1 MRALKRPSVKAD
13 VHRMGLIRRTIGRW
27 RRKGPAVGPSD
38 AAGRPVADGSSS
50 EQELQAALVETA
62 HERDVSIARASQ
74 AEARELLARE
84 RLGSLVSLEHRVKVA
99 ERRAL
104 DAERRLEEI
113 SERVNGPSEPSPAP
127 DTSTD
132 ANGSPPDEPAGPSA
146 ELRARL
152 TRAAARRRPHREL
165 E

>member
-1 MRALKRPSVKAD
+1 MKAD

-84 RLGSLVSLEHRVKVA
+84 RLGSLASLEHRVKVA

-104 DAERRLEEI
+104 AAERRLEEI
-113 SERVNGPSEPSPAP
+113 SERVEGPSEPSPATTDEP

-132 ANGSPPDEPAGPSA
+132 AKGSPPDEPAGPSA

-152 TRAAARRRPHREL
+152 TRAAARKRPHREL